1 MAAEDYPRFFPKPEP
16 YENQGSAMERIATS
30 LDEKRDVLFEGAC
43 GTGKTLAALAPAL
56 AYAQANDKTV
66 VITTNVH
73 QQMRQFIREAREIN
87 GQRPINAVVFKGKSS
102 MCHIDVDYEE
112 CQVLRDNTHDLVEA
126 QQDLEE
132 LQQREQDLLQEAQ
145 GGSADAAESRQAVL
159 EEIEQVESR
168 VEELQSSNTCEH
180 YYNNITRED
189 DAFFG
194 WLYDDVRTPDDIYE
208 YAERGGY
215 CGYELLKEGMDGV
228 DLAVANY
235 HHLLDPGI
243 RTQFFR
249 WLGRDPEDVVAVF
262 DEAHNVEDAARD
274 HATRTLSERTLE
286 SAIDEA
292 TDAEDPRTEAALRVF
307 RPFYDALVDTYE
319 DTFGFGDRERVG
331 QNWEDV
337 PVENETGRDDLTIA
351 FLDRYEGPDVEADV
365 RQAQKL
371 GVDIDNEYE
380 EAYKRGDASTRAE
393 SQTLTASLFIEAYL
407 TEGDELGQ
415 YPTLAVRRD
424 DGREEIYG
432 RAELY
437 TCLPRRVTEPL
448 FDQVHASVLM
458 SATLRPF
465 DVFADVLGLEDPETM
480 AYGLSFPESR
490 RRTFAVDVPPLF
502 ASKREDRTVQETISE
517 ALADLVRFT
526 PGNTLLFFPSYGEAE
541 RYHDLLADRID
552 GTRYLDE
559 PGVAVEDRRTSF
571 VQEDDAVMFTSL
583 WGTLAEGV
591 SFDGDDA
598 RAVGVVGVPY
608 PHLDERAEAVQE
620 AYAEAFGQ
628 RADDAGWR
636 YAVEIPT
643 VRKTRQAIGRVLR
656 SPEDFGV
663 RALIDRRYTARSR
676 TEMGEY
682 SVNETFPPE
691 ERAELIDVQ
700 PRKLKFAMLNFF
712 SGLDAYAGD
721 PPSP

>member
-1 MAAEDYPRFFPKPEP
+1 MAAEDYPSFFPKPDP
-16 YENQGSAMERIATS
+16 YENQEPAMERIADA
-30 LDEKRDVLFEGAC
+30 LEEGRDVLFEGAC

-56 AYAQANDKTV
+56 AYARANDKTV

-73 QQMRQFIREAREIN
+73 QQMRQFIHEAREIN
-87 GQRPINAVVFKGKSS
+87 GEQPINAVVFKGKSS

-112 CQVLRDNTHDLVEA
+112 CQVLRDNTHDLVDA
-126 QQDLEE
+126 QQELEE
-132 LQQREQDLLQEAQ
+132 LQEREQELLERSQ
-145 GGSADAAESRQAVL
+145 GGNAEAAQSRQTVL
-159 EEIEQVESR
+159 EEIDQLEAQIEDLRSA
-168 VEELQSSNTCEH
+168 NTCEH
-180 YYNNITRED
+180 YYNNVTRND

-194 WLYDDVRTPDDIYE
+194 WLYDDVRTPEDIYD
-208 YAERGGY
+208 YAQDRGY

-235 HHLLDPGI
+235 HHLLDPSI

-274 HATRTLSERTLE
+274 HATRTLSERTLDG
-286 SAIDEA
+286 AIDEMG
-292 TDAEDPRTEAALRVF
+292 DRDDPRAAAALRVF
-307 RPFYDALVDTYE
+307 RPFRDALVDTYDE
-319 DTFGFGDRERVG
+319 SFGFGDREAVG
-331 QNWEDV
+331 PNWEDV
-337 PVENETGRDDLTIA
+337 PVANEEGRDDLTLA
-351 FLDRYEGPDVEADV
+351 FLRQYEGPDIEDDL
-365 RQAQKL
+365 RLAQQI
-371 GVDIDNEYE
+371 GIDLDQQYE
-380 EAYKRGDASTRAE
+380 EAYKRGDANTRKE
-393 SQTLTASLFIEAYL
+393 SQTLTASVFVEAYL
-407 TEGDELGQ
+407 TEGDEVGQ

-424 DGREEIYG
+424 EGRDEIIG

-437 TCLPRRVTEPL
+437 TCIPRRVTEPL

-465 DVFADVLGLEDPETM
+465 DVFADVLGLDDPETM

-502 ASKREDRTVQETISE
+502 ASKREDRSVQQTITD
-517 ALADLVRFT
+517 ALADVIRFT

-541 RYHDLLADRID
+541 RYHDLLGDQID
-552 GTRYLDE
+552 ATRYLDRA
-559 PGVAVEDRRTSF
+559 GVSVEQRRSEF
-571 VQEDDAVMFTSL
+571 VAGDNAVMFTSL
-583 WGTLAEGV
+583 WATLAEGV

-598 RAVGVVGVPY
+598 RTVAVVGVPY
-608 PHLDERAEAVQE
+608 PHLDERADAVQT
-620 AYAEAFGQ
+620 AYDEAFGD

-643 VRKTRQAIGRVLR
+643 VRKTRQALGRVLR

-663 RALIDRRYTARSR
+663 RVLLDRRYTARSR
-676 TEMGEY
+676 TEMGDY

-691 ERAELIDVQ
+691 ERAELVDVQ
-700 PRKLKFAMLNFF
+700 PRKLKYAMLNFF
-712 SGLDAYAGD
+712 QDVDAYDGD
-721 PPSP
+721 PPTP